1 MIEITGHLPTRPL
14 SIRERRGQARK
25 AAMSTAAGRFRRRA
39 QLYGA
44 LDARLYARTRFF
56 GAACVTNRV
65 LGHLTSLGGALSDAD
80 LCAAWLLDLGASLET
95 VNRSIAEAVH
105 AGRLAGP
112 ALDEQIVSIEQ
123 SAVERSLQ
131 SAMEAQGSVYRG
143 VVPALDAILNH
154 QSWISTLHFSSAVR
168 WYRRVLAG
176 VRHEL
181 QTPIEFARQFHREK
195 IGMALIA
202 ALRRDESS
210 RAALALRL

>member
-1 MIEITGHLPTRPL
+1 
-14 SIRERRGQARK
+14 
-25 AAMSTAAGRFRRRA
+25 MSTAARRFRRRA

-56 GAACVTNRV
+56 GAACVTNRA
-65 LGHLTSLGGALSDAD
+65 LGHLTLLGGALADAD
-80 LCAAWLLDLGASLET
+80 LCADWLLDLGASLET
-95 VNRSIAEAVH
+95 VNRSIAEAVRT
-105 AGRLAGP
+105 GRLAGP

-131 SAMEAQGSVYRG
+131 SAMEARGNTYRK
-143 VVPALDAILNH
+143 VLPALDAILNH

-181 QTPIEFARQFHREK
+181 QTPIEFARQLHREK

-210 RAALALRL
+210 CAPLRA

>member
-1 MIEITGHLPTRPL
+1 MGHLPTPPL
-14 SIRERRGQARK
+14 SIRERRGQARN
-25 AAMSTAAGRFRRRA
+25 APRSTAARRFRRRA

-44 LDARLYARTRFF
+44 LDARLYAQTRFF

-65 LGHLTSLGGALSDAD
+65 LAHLTSLGGSLAEAD
-80 LCAAWLLDLGASLET
+80 LCADWLLDLGASLET
-95 VNRSIAEAVH
+95 LNRSIAEAVH

-131 SAMEAQGSVYRG
+131 RAMNTRESGYRQ
-143 VVPALDAILNH
+143 VLPALDAILNH
-154 QSWISTLHFSSAVR
+154 QSWVSTLHFSSAVR

-181 QTPIEFARQFHREK
+181 QAPIEFARQLHREK

-210 RAALALRL
+210 RAAPGA